1 MNILSFHPATQ
12 SDADAIAQVY
22 LSSRRAF
29 VSFAA
34 IAHSEEAV
42 HQWIRDILIPESQ
55 VTVVERDNRI
65 VGMMAL
71 STTEEDELIS
81 FIYILMPL
89 SRKLKSN

>member
-1 MNILSFHPATQ
+1 MNSFNFRSATS

-42 HQWIRDILIPESQ
+42 YEWIRDTLIPESQ
-55 VTVVERDNRI
+55 VTC
-65 VGMMAL
+65 
-71 STTEEDELIS
+71 
-81 FIYILMPL
+81 PL
-89 SRKLKSN
+89 